1 MPVQMYECLLM
12 LDSSKVAGDLDTVKN
27 SIHATLDKHKAEILA
42 SRPWDERKLAFPVK
56 KQKKS
61 LYYLVYMQVD
71 SSQVKPIEHDLTLN
85 ENILRFMVIRIDP
98 KLSETMLALAKDPR
112 ALALQAANEEMV
124 DEYEMSGGR
133 SHH

>member
-1 MPVQMYECLLM
+1 MPAQMYECLLM

-27 SIHATLDKHKAEILA
+27 SIHAILDKHKAEILA

-61 LYYLVYMQVD
+61 LYYLVYVQVD
-71 SSQVKPIEHDLTLN
+71 SQQVKPIEHDLTLN
-85 ENILRFMVIRIDP
+85 ESILRFMVIRIDP
-98 KLSETMLALAKDPR
+98 KLSETMLALAKDPH

-124 DEYEMSGGR
+124 DEYEMSGGGR
-133 SHH
+133 GR

>member
-1 MPVQMYECLLM
+1 MYECLLM

-27 SIHATLDKHKAEILA
+27 SIHAILDKHKAEILA

-61 LYYLVYMQVD
+61 LYYLVYVQVD
-71 SSQVKPIEHDLTLN
+71 SQQVKPIEHDLTLN
-85 ENILRFMVIRIDP
+85 ESILRFMVIRIDP
-98 KLSETMLALAKDPR
+98 KLSETMLALAKDPH

-124 DEYEMSGGR
+124 DEYEMSGGGR
-133 SHH
+133 GR